1 MAVYLKNVLSLTA
14 YTLSSE
20 AASEMLLIL
29 LYVLWCLWYNNWIV
43 VWLTLQSIM
52 IAVLIAVVMYFA
64 RNCIII
70 EVIDAVMMIA

>member
-1 MAVYLKNVLSLTA
+1 
-14 YTLSSE
+14 
-20 AASEMLLIL
+20 
-29 LYVLWCLWYNNWIV
+29 
-43 VWLTLQSIM
+43 M